1 MPAPLKSRNRIA
13 DAFAVDHDL
22 CAPHW
27 CKRYAEEMATRR
39 KAASTRSIRQ
49 SVTIPATLVGAV
61 RRTAKEQHLTM
72 SRALVALAERGVR
85 AEAEAKEQLKAS
97 YNRFLAEND
106 PALKNE
112 AGKDLIR
119 AIFGTDAIAE
129 DSVR

>member
-1 MPAPLKSRNRIA
+1 
-13 DAFAVDHDL
+13 
-22 CAPHW
+22 
-27 CKRYAEEMATRR
+27 
-39 KAASTRSIRQ
+39 
-49 SVTIPATLVGAV
+49 LVAAV

-97 YNRFLAEND
+97 YNRFLAESD

>member
-1 MPAPLKSRNRIA
+1 MVN
-13 DAFAVDHDL
+13 
-22 CAPHW
+22 
-27 CKRYAEEMATRR
+27 M
-39 KAASTRSIRQ
+39 
-49 SVTIPATLVGAV
+49 
-61 RRTAKEQHLTM
+61 RTF
-72 SRALVALAERGVR
+72 GCG

-119 AIFGTDAIAE
+119 AIFGTDSIAE